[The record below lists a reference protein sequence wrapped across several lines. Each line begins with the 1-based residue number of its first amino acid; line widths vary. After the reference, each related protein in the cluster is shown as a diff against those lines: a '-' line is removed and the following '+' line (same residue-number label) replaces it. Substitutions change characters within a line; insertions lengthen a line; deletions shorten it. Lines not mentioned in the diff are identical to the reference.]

1 MPIDFVR
8 ERIIAPVRERVV
20 DPIRER
26 VSPVI
31 ERVTDRGRE
40 IIERIRKGEEPE
52 ETPAKE
58 VLDTQEINFIKQEK
72 TTAKDIV
79 ERFKKGQSIRGTNI
93 FENLL
98 DYAGIEHTRDS
109 QTNQIIVTK
118 DPTESQKNRF
128 VNEAGALAAGGVVG
142 EYEPIPLRT
151 QLEFAPTITD
161 KARVIY
167 EDLDRRLFGILPG
180 GLKPSEAIG
189 RAGQY
194 QKRAEHYKVTKDILG
209 DLTIDEIT
217 ELAVLPGAKSFFS
230 IRDEFNKNAVRDV
243 LRDKYVEKI
252 GNTMENEVNP
262 QIQEI
267 QQTYN
272 ERVDEV
278 RELYNQGNIT
288 EEVGNK
294 MLEEMGEQA
303 NKEAKKIQENWLENR
318 GEALFDTAT
327 REIKDRDLWLNVR
340 RSVRA
345 PYLALT
351 GVGIA
356 GLGGVMGLAGAGA
369 FGAKGVA
376 VASGVKV
383 VGYGLIAYSTLN
395 LADNIVTLHEEDRLT
410 KTNVI
415 GTLAP
420 TISYLMVGIP
430 AGFAGAKFATK
441 KLTAVTTEI
450 QKGLTEQIV
459 GNKALQKKIFTKQ
472 NLDRGYAE
480 IPYGKLKIRVA
491 VNQAFKQKVELAD
504 IALREGVVP
513 EAKYVGK
520 GATAE
525 QFKEVG
531 GALNEQLGINVVE
544 GSLFKIRSELVSK
557 ITKTPM
563 AKADWWSLRNVVD
576 NRIVEVIFKMT
587 KAGKITNPHLS
598 VGTVNPQ
605 NRMVFFEVA
614 KLIQTPR
621 VVKAPIPGAP
631 PLKVFS
637 INVKPIARYIGTAK
651 PGQARS
657 ITLGENKIIE
667 VRKDDV
673 LIKHLFGYRLGTEEN
688 FYQFLTQARL
698 FPIKLKTTRGLL
710 MEGKTL
716 TRTMSYVDETG
727 ARRVFSIKG
736 KLTGK
741 DPPLELSVR
750 NVPTKPKPFIT
761 PREITQISKAKI
773 DTAQVKKITAQQ
785 NLNALKNQPQTPR
798 VKNAIKTLQD
808 RIKNFDKTIKTE
820 TKMIDQASK
829 LLGLSVISKSQPTPD
844 VAVAPAFVRPPT
856 LKVTLPR
863 TAPIQ
868 TFEPSI
874 YAGLGMYEQQ
884 VGIPS
889 PAQTLNQLTNQ
900 FARIESVVTSDFV
913 APDVR
918 ERALGDLTKISN
930 EIQGLNLT
938 KLNEKYVSEIEKLQ
952 DRDLKLLETQHKTK
966 LKELQELQKLQLQ
979 RLVQLEQLQELRQ
992 LQQVQLTQLRQ
1003 LQKTQYQQLQKLQK
1017 LQLQRLRQLLKQQL
1031 IKLVEVRN
1039 AIIKKIPLIKKLKIK
1054 IPFLKFPPFR
1064 FEFPPRRTPEI
1075 VEGQGYLALWFLD
1088 GKWNVISPVLNRNGA
1103 VYEGFT
1109 RTLRTPQVNRFRVR
1123 RVNFRRTAVIPGVEQ
1138 PPIQLFKKTKTDRIG
1153 KTPVEEEWIQ
1163 KKR

>member
-142 EYEPIPLRT
+142 EYEPISLRT

-230 IRDEFNKNAVRDV
+230 IRDEFNKDAVRDV

-345 PYLALT
+345 PYLALA

-383 VGYGLIAYSTLN
+383 GGYGLIAYTTLN

-525 QFKEVG
+525 QFKKVG

-808 RIKNFDKTIKTE
+808 QIKNFDKTIKTE
-820 TKMIDQASK
+820 TKMFNQASK
-829 LLGLSVISKSQPTPD
+829 LLGEGLLVISKSQPTPD

-856 LKVTLPR
+856 PRVTPPR

-913 APDVR
+913 APNIR
-918 ERALGDLTKISN
+918 ERALGDLANVSN

-952 DRDLKLLETQHKTK
+952 NRDLTKLKQDLKLELERVVNRG
-966 LKELQELQKLQLQ
+966 ELE
-979 RLVQLEQLQELRQ
+979 
-992 LQQVQLTQLRQ
+992 
-1003 LQKTQYQQLQKLQK
+1003 
-1017 LQLQRLRQLLKQQL
+1017 RLRQLHKQIINQKQKQHLQQKQVLKNILKQRLANLTSIQKAIINRINKL
-1031 IKLVEVRN
+1031 KRIKLV
-1039 AIIKKIPLIKKLKIK
+1039 
-1054 IPFLKFPPFR
+1054 PFVPGGFR